1 MNATGVNTTRVNA
14 TCTKV
19 FFDTS
24 VLVAAFVPAHPRH
37 ERAFD
42 RFRKALVGECHMLT
56 SAHNIAELYAV
67 LTTLPLSPRIAP
79 SAAARIVRENLERK
93 AEIIPITVNH
103 YFESVQQLGQTGLS
117 GGVIYDAVACRAAV
131 DAGAELILTYNP
143 KDFRRVLTDARVR
156 VEEP

>member
-1 MNATGVNTTRVNA
+1 M
-14 TCTKV
+14 KV

-42 RFRKALVGECHMLT
+42 RVRRARSGEYRMLT
-56 SAHNIAELYAV
+56 STHNLAEVYSV

-79 SAAARIVRENLERK
+79 PAAARIIRENLEEQ
-93 AEIIPITVNH
+93 AETVPVSAADYRDVVRH
-103 YFESVQQLGQTGLS
+103 LGDAGLA
-117 GGVIYDAVACRAAV
+117 GGIVYDALVLRAAIT
-131 DAGAELILTYNP
+131 AGAAVLLTFNL
-143 KDFRRVLTDARVR
+143 KDFRRVWPDSGIR